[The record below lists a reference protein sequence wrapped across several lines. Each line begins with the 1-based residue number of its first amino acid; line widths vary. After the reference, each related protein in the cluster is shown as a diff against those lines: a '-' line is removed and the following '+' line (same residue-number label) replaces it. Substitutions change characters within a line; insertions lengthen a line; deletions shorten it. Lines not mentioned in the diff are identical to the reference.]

1 MNLFARLKEGLTKTR
16 NQIAA
21 IVEHDKVV
29 SDDFY
34 ESLEDALITADVGAD
49 LALEVVEE
57 LRREVEQ
64 YEITS
69 CKEAYGI
76 MKRILA
82 HHLLIVKDPDDF
94 PPKPWTILVIG
105 VNGVGKTT
113 TIGKIAN
120 EYRQLK
126 RSVVLAAAD
135 TFRAGATEQLRIWSD
150 RTGSDFVGQHEGADA
165 ASVVFDGMEAAKGR
179 GHDVMIIDTAGR
191 LHNKKNL
198 MTELDKIVRV
208 LQKSNP
214 WTPNEVLL
222 VLDGTTGQNAIKQA
236 EAFNEIIKV
245 TGFVVT
251 KLDGTAKGG
260 VAIALTK
267 KFGIP
272 VRKIGVG
279 EGIDDLQDFD
289 PVAYVEA
296 MFGDFDPTA

>member
-1 MNLFARLKEGLTKTR
+1 MNLFARLKEGLLKTR
-16 NQIAA
+16 TQIES
-21 IVEHDKVV
+21 IVEHDREV
-29 SDDFY
+29 SESFY

-49 LALEVVEE
+49 LSQDVIER
-57 LRREVEQ
+57 LREEVERDG
-64 YEITS
+64 ITS
-69 CKEAYGI
+69 CREAYGI

-82 HHLLIVKDPDDF
+82 HDLLIVKDPDEF

-113 TIGKIAN
+113 TIGKLAK
-120 EYRQLK
+120 EYREMG

-165 ASVVFDGMEAAKGR
+165 ASVVFDAMEAAKGR

-208 LQKSNP
+208 LKKSNP

-236 EAFNEIIKV
+236 EAFNDIIKI
-245 TGFVVT
+245 TGYVVT

-260 VAIALTK
+260 VAISLTK
-267 KFGIP
+267 RFRIP

-289 PVAYVEA
+289 PFQYVEA
-296 MFGDFDPTA
+296 MFGDFDPLA

>member
-1 MNLFARLKEGLTKTR
+1 MNLFARLREGLSKTR
-16 NQIAA
+16 KQINE
-21 IVEHDKVV
+21 IIEHDKLI
-29 SDDFY
+29 SEEFY

-49 LALEVVEE
+49 LSAEVVEE
-57 LRREVEQ
+57 LRRDVEQ
-64 YEITS
+64 LGMTS
-69 CKEAYGI
+69 CKEAYSQ
-76 MKRILA
+76 MKRILTN
-82 HHLLIVKDPDDF
+82 HLLIVSDPDDF
-94 PPKPWTILVIG
+94 PPKPWTIMMIG

-113 TIGKIAN
+113 TLGKIAK
-120 EYRQLK
+120 EYRDLG

-165 ASVVFDGMEAAKGR
+165 ASVVFDAMEAAKGR
-179 GHDVMIIDTAGR
+179 GHDVMLIDTAGR

-208 LQKSNP
+208 LKKSNP

-236 EAFNEIIKV
+236 EAFNEITKI

-267 KFGIP
+267 QFGIP

-289 PVAYVEA
+289 PAQYVEA

>member
-1 MNLFARLKEGLTKTR
+1 MNLFARLKEGLSKTR

-21 IVEHDKVV
+21 IVEHDKLI
-29 SDDFY
+29 SEEFY

-49 LALEVVEE
+49 LSEE
-57 LRREVEQ
+57 TIAQLRREVEIDG
-64 YEITS
+64 ITT
-69 CKEAYGI
+69 CKEAYAY

-82 HHLLIVKDPDDF
+82 HHLLIVSDPDDF
-94 PPKPWTILVIG
+94 PPKPWTLLVIG

-113 TIGKIAN
+113 TIGKVAK
-120 EYRQLK
+120 EYRDLG
-126 RSVVLAAAD
+126 RSVILAAAD

-150 RTGSDFVGQHEGADA
+150 RTGCDFVGQHEGADA

-208 LQKSNP
+208 LKKANP

-222 VLDGTTGQNAIKQA
+222 VLDGTTGQNAIAQA
-236 EAFNEIIKV
+236 EAFNDIIKI

-260 VAIALTK
+260 VAINLTK
-267 KFGIP
+267 RFGIP

-289 PVAYVEA
+289 PVQYVEA
-296 MFGDFDPTA
+296 MFGDFDPTV